1 MAIKLKKSQEKPSL
15 PAKLDKL
22 LLQGFSFQQISA
34 KYKDA
39 FDATKEEI
47 ESYLESNDDGFDL
60 EEKTFKCDQGSV
72 TYVERT
78 SYEYDKDQIV
88 ELVKSGAVT
97 LETLIGLATFSAEK
111 LKVALGET
119 NFSKVST
126 EKTSTYLTLKAS
138 AEFKEECDRKFED
151 ILPKR
156 EEVEVEAPKKAE
168 PKKAKA
174 EPKKEEPKV
183 DIEKAKRSAAL
194 AKSLSSEKPKKKA
207 SVELS
212 VDEDLEAILGE

>member
-1 MAIKLKKSQEKPSL
+1 MAIKLKKSQDKAQL

-34 KYKDA
+34 KYKEA
-39 FDATKEEI
+39 FDSTKEEI
-47 ESYLESNDDGFDL
+47 EAYLEKNDDGFDL

-78 SYEYDKDQIV
+78 SYDYDKDAII
-88 ELVKSGAVT
+88 ELVNEGKVT
-97 LETLIGLATFSAEK
+97 IETLLSLATFPAEK

-138 AEFKEECDRKFED
+138 AEFKEDCDKKFED
-151 ILPKR
+151 ILPKKEKEQ
-156 EEVEVEAPKKAE
+156 EEVKETKEA
-168 PKKAKA
+168 
-174 EPKKEEPKV
+174 KKEEPK
-183 DIEKAKRSAAL
+183 KA
-194 AKSLSSEKPKKKA
+194 PKKDVSEAVRKA
-207 SVELS
+207 REAKYLVEKS
-212 VDEDLEAILGE
+212 DTTSKKSIDEDLAEILGE